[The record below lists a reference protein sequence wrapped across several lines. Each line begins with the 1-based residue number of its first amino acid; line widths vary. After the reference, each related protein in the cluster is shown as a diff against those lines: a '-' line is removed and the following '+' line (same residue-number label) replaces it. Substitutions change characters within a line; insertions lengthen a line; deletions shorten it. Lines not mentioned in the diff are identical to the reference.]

1 MGFFLA
7 MVAYRVVLG
16 WFLNFVTVQDDR
28 GAAS

>member
-7 MVAYRVVLG
+7 MVAYRIAVG